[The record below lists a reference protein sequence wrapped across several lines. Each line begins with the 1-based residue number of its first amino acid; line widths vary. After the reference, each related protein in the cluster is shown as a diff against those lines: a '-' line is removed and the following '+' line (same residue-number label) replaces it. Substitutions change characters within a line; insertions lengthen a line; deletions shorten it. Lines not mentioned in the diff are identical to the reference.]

1 MTVNVTDAQH
11 VHEGNTMT
19 NIVVFGG
26 TGYAGSAITHEAL
39 SRGITVTAVARD
51 TSKLE
56 PAEGLTLAQGDAFDA
71 DFVSEVTKGAD
82 VVVVSLHAVQADG
95 SELKDK
101 FQHFVDAAAAAG
113 ARLGIVGGA
122 GSMRVSE
129 DGPRLFDTD
138 GFPDAFKGEAKSH
151 AQILDALRASD
162 TQVDWFYVSPA
173 AAFGDYN
180 PGERRGTYRASDEV
194 LLADAEGNSD
204 ISGAD
209 YAIAFVDEIVTPAHH
224 QTRFGVAY

>member
-1 MTVNVTDAQH
+1 MSR
-11 VHEGNTMT
+11 
-19 NIVVFGG
+19 IVVVGG

-39 SRGITVTAVARD
+39 SRGHQVVAIARD

-71 DFVSEVTKGAD
+71 DFVAETTKGAD

-95 SELKDK
+95 SELKDH

-122 GSMRVSE
+122 GSLKVAE
-129 DGPRLFDTD
+129 DGPALFDTPD
-138 GFPDAFKGEAKSH
+138 FPDAFKAEAKSH

-162 TQVDWFYVSPA
+162 TDVDWFYVSPA
-173 AAFGDYN
+173 AAFGSYN
-180 PGERRGTYRASDEV
+180 PGERRGTYRTTDEV
-194 LLADAEGNSD
+194 LLTDADGNSD

-209 YAIAFVDEIVTPAHH
+209 YAIAIVDEIEQPAHH
-224 QTRFGVAY
+224 RARFGVAY